1 MTWTPIIVKTSV
13 MPMKRT
19 YHSATCVGNKMI
31 VFGGVGKTYTNDI
44 MIFDFGT
51 QNNYSFF
58 FLSDAIYHI

>member
-1 MTWTPIIVKTSV
+1 

-19 YHSATCVGNKMI
+19 YHTATCVGNKMI

-51 QNNYSFF
+51 LNFGE
-58 FLSDAIYHI
+58 AC